1 MTLLQLNKEY
11 MELMKQADE
20 AEGRREAVSII
31 HQATKLAETIAIL
44 EDEQYSSHDTSLGY
58 HY

>member
-11 MELMKQADE
+11 MELMKRADE

-44 EDEQYSSHDTSLGY
+44 EDEQYSTHGTRLGC
-58 HY
+58 HH

>member
-11 MELMKQADE
+11 MDLMRKADE

-31 HQATKLAETIAIL
+31 HQATRLAETIAIL
-44 EDEQYSSHDTSLGY
+44 EDEHYSSHGTRLGY